1 MRDGRDI
8 AGLQSESPLRVKHGS
23 ERKVGDHRLCL
34 KNLDR
39 SVTPLSVFVGH
50 QWITTRTYAG
60 IEGPESW
67 QSVAHLLCL

>member
-34 KNLDR
+34 KNLHR
-39 SVTPLSVFVGH
+39 SGH
-50 QWITTRTYAG
+50 D
-60 IEGPESW
+60 
-67 QSVAHLLCL
+67 V